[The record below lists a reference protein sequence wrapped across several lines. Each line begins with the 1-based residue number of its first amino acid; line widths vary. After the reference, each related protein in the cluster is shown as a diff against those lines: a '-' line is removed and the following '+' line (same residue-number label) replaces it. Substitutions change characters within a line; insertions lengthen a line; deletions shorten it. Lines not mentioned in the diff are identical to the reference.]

1 MGDAQR
7 QFHPEYEQ
15 LRREY
20 SDFRYYLPDAL
31 IEVDLSS
38 LQLLYL
44 NRQAETLFGF
54 SEADVMAGLNGS
66 SLMAPEEFGDA
77 LRLLHSY
84 VGESR
89 ATGTPY
95 VRQPGQQ
102 VYLQRLR
109 KKDGTTFLGET
120 HTSFVLDGAGIPVRM
135 LSIIREVKRP

>member
-20 SDFRYYLPDAL
+20 SDFRYFLPDAL
-31 IEVDLSS
+31 IEVDLAS

-54 SEADVMAGLNGS
+54 SEADVAAGLNGS
-66 SLMAPEEFGDA
+66 SLMAPEEFGEA
-77 LRLLHSY
+77 LRILHSY

-95 VRQPGQQ
+95 IRQAGQR

-120 HTSFVLDGAGIPVRM
+120 HTSFVLDSAGVPVRM
-135 LSIIREVKRP
+135 LSIIREVKRQ